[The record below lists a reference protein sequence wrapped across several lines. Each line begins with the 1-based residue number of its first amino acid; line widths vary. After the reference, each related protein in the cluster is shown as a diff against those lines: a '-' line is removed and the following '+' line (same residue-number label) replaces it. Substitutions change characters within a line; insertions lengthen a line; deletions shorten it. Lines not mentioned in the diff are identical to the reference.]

1 MVDIKQS
8 ALNYKNNFETN
19 FENYLKRNEGCDLVL
34 NDYIKFE
41 KKLWLEI
48 KHIIDTDEIDLIGLP
63 DGYQPNRY
71 LVLNEIWEAY
81 GKEGNHLVMNK
92 VNAILSFLN
101 SKIKKDVLNIV
112 SISNINNN
120 FDKVP
125 IEKLYKN
132 YYTLVQKKYITE
144 DELLIFMNFAFDEKK
159 PLENKISFTNVKNK
173 LNVIKYFYKH
183 YKDLAGKIRGRQP
196 EYARLL
202 SDYFEGFEIEY
213 VTSNFSKIV

>member
-8 ALNYKNNFETN
+8 ALNYKNSFETN

-41 KKLWLEI
+41 KKIWQEI
-48 KHIIDTDEIDLIGLP
+48 KHIIDTDEIDLLGLP
-63 DGYQPNRY
+63 EGYQPDRY

-92 VNAILSFLN
+92 INAILSFLD
-101 SKIKKDVLNIV
+101 SKIKKDALNIV
-112 SISNINNN
+112 SKSNINNK

-125 IEKLYKN
+125 IEILYNN
-132 YYTLVQKKYITE
+132 YHALVQKKYITE
-144 DELLIFMNFAFDEKK
+144 DELLISMNFAFDEKK

-173 LNVIKYFYKH
+173 LNVMKYFYKH
-183 YKDLAGKIRGRQP
+183 YRVLAAKPRGKQT

-202 SDYFEGFEIEY
+202 ADYFEGYKTEY
-213 VTSNFSKIV
+213 VKLNFSK